1 MPPPVDLHTT
11 DTAVARTEERLSL
24 GVILAFGAPSF
35 AGAAMAIPIGVLMPI
50 FYTDV
55 VGAPLGYV
63 AMAIALARSF
73 DALTDP
79 VMGWITDRTRTRWGR
94 RKPYIALGVPLAAVC
109 IYALFSPPQNLGP
122 LQASLWFLAAFGL
135 YFLFHTVY
143 EIPHGALGVELT
155 LDYHERTRLFGI
167 RTFFIGGGT
176 LGVLAFLGT
185 LRASLETQDERAV
198 FTSVALTVGTMLV
211 LLYFVLLWVV
221 PERPEF
227 ALRKSNPLVPGVR
240 RSLRN
245 RPFRIIFFSGIIN
258 AIPAAIPAVML
269 PYLVKYVIRPPNPEA
284 WIAIGLAIYL
294 GTGMLCLPLHMWLA
308 RRIGKLN
315 TLILN
320 AIIGISGTVL
330 FFFADEGDT
339 GFLSFVMFVVGIQSN
354 AGMFLIPAMVADS
367 IDYDELLTGRRREA
381 QFGSFLGLLP
391 KFFSIPGQAVPLAV
405 LASVGFV
412 PNQEQTPQVILCIKV
427 IFAVFPPAFYIAA
440 LTVMMRYPISEK
452 VHLAIREG
460 IAAHARGEDAMDPI
474 RGGAVPPH
482 HGRGVDEDAGWL
494 LDYFSAGELKRHLS
508 GGASRLV
515 LSSSLCAAGCLALS
529 VAAAWYALSSFSG
542 LDTPPGATTVV
553 TVVIA
558 GFSLTAFLFHA
569 VRAVKARSFAH
580 DPLPDREIRRHLG
593 MED

>member
-1 MPPPVDLHTT
+1 MPPPVDLETADTT
-11 DTAVARTEERLSL
+11 VPRTEERLSL
-24 GVILAFGAPSF
+24 GVMLAFGAPTF

-122 LQASLWFLAAFGL
+122 LQASLWFLGAFGL

-198 FTSVALTVGTMLV
+198 FTSVALTVGALLV
-211 LLYFVLLWVV
+211 LLYTVLLWVV
-221 PERPEF
+221 PERSEF
-227 ALRKSNPLVPGVR
+227 ARRKSNPLVPGVR

-245 RPFRIIFFSGIIN
+245 RPFRIIFLSGIIN
-258 AIPAAIPAVML
+258 AIPVAIPAVML
-269 PYLVKYVIRPPNPEA
+269 PYLVKYVIRPDNPEA
-284 WIAIGLAIYL
+284 WVAIELAIYL
-294 GTGMLCLPLHMWLA
+294 GTGMLCLPLHMLLA

-320 AIIGISGTVL
+320 SAIGISGTGL
-330 FFFADEGDT
+330 FFFAGEGDT
-339 GFLSFVMFVVGIQSN
+339 AFLSFVMFVVGIQSS
-354 AGMFLIPAMVADS
+354 AGMFLVPAMVADS
-367 IDYDELLTGRRREA
+367 IDYDELLTGKRREA

-405 LASVGFV
+405 LASIGFI
-412 PNQEQTPQVILCIKV
+412 PNQEQTPQVILAIKI

-460 IAAHARGEDAMDPI
+460 IAAHARGESAVDPI
-474 RGGAVPPH
+474 RGGVVTPVQ
-482 HGRGVDEDAGWL
+482 GRRVDEDASWL
-494 LDYFSAGELKRHLS
+494 LDYFSPGELKRHVS
-508 GGASRLV
+508 GGTPRLV
-515 LSSSLCAAGCLALS
+515 LSSTLCAAGCLALS
-529 VAAAWYALSSFSG
+529 VAAACYAVSTFSG
-542 LDTPPGATTVV
+542 LDAPPGATTVV
-553 TVVIA
+553 TVVVA